1 MPRGEITEKA
11 TARILE
17 ERLRPFD
24 LAAGPLIRVMLLRLT
39 DRENLLLVTVH
50 HIIVDHW
57 SMQVFRRE
65 LIALYE
71 SFCQGKS
78 SPLPEPII
86 QFGDYACWER
96 RLINGGF
103 LNDQLA
109 YWENQLAGPLT
120 GSEDKASRDNNA
132 KPSFQFNRHSI
143 EIKAELL
150 GALRLLAKKENS
162 TLFIVLL
169 TALIAALHVSTGQH
183 EIRVGILVANRRRRE
198 IEMTIGHF
206 VNTVILSAHVSP
218 ELELKQ
224 LLSQIRDVTLRAQR
238 YQEFPM
244 EQLMRELE
252 SKHAIGRGS
261 LFQVLIN
268 YQKHDSKPV
277 DASGLTFAS
286 WNVPYTNSEAE
297 PLPTTFDWIFNLKE
311 TSTTLTGTVNVREG
325 TVKGRSTAEVT
336 IDFNR
341 ILERMLSESSCLV
354 PGSLR
359 DQGAEQL
366 EKRLFRR
373 SYD

>member
-17 ERLRPFD
+17 ERLHPFD
-24 LAAGPLIRVMLLRLT
+24 LADGPLIRVMLLRLT
-39 DRENLLLVTVH
+39 DRENLLLVTAH
-50 HIIVDHW
+50 HIIADHW

-71 SFCQGKS
+71 AFYHGKS

-96 RLINGGF
+96 RLINGGL
-103 LNDQLA
+103 LNDQLV

-120 GSEDKASRDNNA
+120 GLEDKASRDNNA

-150 GALRLLAKKENS
+150 GELRLLAKKENS

-169 TALIAALHVSTGQH
+169 TALIAALYVSTGQH

-206 VNTVILSAHVSP
+206 VNTVILSGHVSP

-224 LLSQIRDVTLRAQR
+224 LLRQIRDVTLRAQR

-252 SKHAIGRGS
+252 SKQAIGRAS
-261 LFQVLIN
+261 LFRVLLN

-277 DASGLTFAS
+277 HVSGLTFAS
-286 WNVPYTNSEAE
+286 WNVPYTNSEVR
-297 PLPTTFDWIFNLKE
+297 TFANGI
-311 TSTTLTGTVNVREG
+311 
-325 TVKGRSTAEVT
+325 
-336 IDFNR
+336 
-341 ILERMLSESSCLV
+341 
-354 PGSLR
+354 
-359 DQGAEQL
+359 
-366 EKRLFRR
+366 
-373 SYD
+373 